1 MPHALD
7 LSSFRSEEEESVYV
21 TLNMIDHAL
30 RTFQACLNRHIRG
43 NEVVRLLYQCN
54 RTHDSMKTF
63 LSFMVGGHPRV
74 RQYVNTEE
82 TFIAVEENVLENYAG
97 QAFLDPK
104 SIFHVD
110 FIQKKIR
117 ILQQLHREL
126 QMTDRAIRSSQHTPV
141 VF

>member
-1 MPHALD
+1 MPQAFE
-7 LSSFRSEEEESVYV
+7 LSSFYSEEEESIYV

-63 LSFMVGGHPRV
+63 LSFMVGAHPRV
-74 RQYVNTEE
+74 TQYVNTEE
-82 TFIAVEENVLENYAG
+82 TFIAVEETVLETYAR
-97 QAFLDPK
+97 QALLDPK
-104 SIFHVD
+104 SIFHVG
-110 FIQKKIR
+110 FIQKKIH

-126 QMTDRAIRSSQHTPV
+126 QMTDRAIRSSQHPPV

>member
-1 MPHALD
+1 MPQSFE
-7 LSSFRSEEEESVYV
+7 LSSFYSEEEESIYV

-30 RTFQACLNRHIRG
+30 RTFQTCLNRHIRG
-43 NEVVRLLYQCN
+43 NDVLLLLYQCN

-74 RQYVNTEE
+74 TQYVNTEE
-82 TFIAVEENVLENYAG
+82 TFIAIEETMLETYARKSL
-97 QAFLDPK
+97 LDPK
-104 SIFHVD
+104 SIFHVG

-117 ILQQLHREL
+117 ILRQLHREL
-126 QMTDRAIRSSQHTPV
+126 QMTDRAIQAQHPPV